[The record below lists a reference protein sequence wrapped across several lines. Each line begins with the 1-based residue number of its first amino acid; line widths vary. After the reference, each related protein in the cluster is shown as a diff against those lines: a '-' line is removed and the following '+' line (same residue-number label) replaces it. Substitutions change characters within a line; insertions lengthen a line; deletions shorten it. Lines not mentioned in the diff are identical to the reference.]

1 MKKHAHVLIAAVLLV
16 AACSKQYDSDF
27 DPTVEHAAY
36 TTEHPLVTFDAGHH
50 NRHSIK
56 SSYRPFA
63 ELLRHDGYRVE
74 ESRGIIAPPILRGV
88 RVLAIV
94 TAMGEDEKNET
105 AAFSEAECAAIQQW
119 VARGGSL
126 LLVTDHYPFGQAVTS
141 LARRFGVEMAGG
153 MTFDERNY
161 DESSRDDSQL
171 VFSREN
177 GLLAKH
183 PINDGVS
190 RVVTFTGQS
199 IRGGAPLL
207 RLSDSAVHRA
217 AHPRVERR
225 GGDVLVNV
233 EYGPPQPASGW
244 AQAVAVQ
251 HGAGRVVVTGEAA
264 MLTAQRDGDRRI
276 GMNLPGVDNKRWIL
290 NVLHWLSRR

>member
-1 MKKHAHVLIAAVLLV
+1 MAALLLV
-16 AACSKQYDSDF
+16 VACSKEYDSDF
-27 DPTVEHAAY
+27 DPAVEHPAY
-36 TTEHPLVTFDAGHH
+36 TTEHPLVLFDAGHH
-50 NRHSIK
+50 NHHSIE

-63 ELLRHDGYRVE
+63 ELLRRDGYRVE
-74 ESRGIIAPPILRGV
+74 ESRGVITTQTLREA

-105 AAFSEAECAAIQQW
+105 AAFSESECAAIEQW

-126 LLVTDHYPFGQAVTS
+126 LLVTDHYPFGPAAAS

-177 GLLAKH
+177 GLLATH

-199 IRGGAPLL
+199 IRGGVPLL
-207 RLSDSAVHRA
+207 RLADSAVHRA
-217 AHPRVERR
+217 AYPRVERR
-225 GGDVLVNV
+225 GRDVLVNV
-233 EYGPPQPASGW
+233 EYGPPQSAAGW
-244 AQAVAVQ
+244 AQAVAVE
-251 HGAGRVVVTGEAA
+251 HSAGRVVVTGEAA
-264 MLTAQRDGDRRI
+264 MLTAQRDGNRRI
-276 GMNLPGVDNKRWIL
+276 GMNLPGNDNKRWSL
-290 NVLHWLSRR
+290 NVLHWLSRSGGR